1 MIHDIFASDAAKETK
16 QANINCVGI
25 MYEIRETARKGQS
38 RIYSKLGEYE
48 VGKLNELGYQIN
60 IYCSRNGRESRFTDD
75 TVYEIS
81 WLDKDRDI
89 LEWDASKGLFV
100 EKVKV

>member
-16 QANINCVGI
+16 QANINCIGL

-38 RIYSKLGEYE
+38 RIYRELNDYE
-48 VGKLNELGYQIN
+48 KQKLNELGYQIS
-60 IYCSRNGRESRFTDD
+60 IYGGK

-81 WLDKDRDI
+81 WLDSDRDI
-89 LEWDASKGLFV
+89 LEWNSSKGMFV
-100 EKVKV
+100 EKVRV